1 MRLATGPIAALLVAL
16 AVPGCGG
23 SEPSEEQAVRATVER
38 YAAAVAAK
46 DYDTLC
52 DELFAP
58 ELLRGARAQG
68 LPCETALAT
77 GLDDVER
84 PSARVGPVAVDEAAG
99 SATARVR
106 TDAANQPPS
115 EDTVRLVRRDG
126 RWRII
131 ALASG

>member
-1 MRLATGPIAALLVAL
+1 VRVAAVLLLAL
-16 AVPGCGG
+16 AVLAAGCGESG
-23 SEPSEEQAVRATVER
+23 PSEEEAVRATVER
-38 YAAAVAAK
+38 YARAVAAK

-58 ELLRGARAQG
+58 ELLRGARAQD
-68 LPCETALAT
+68 LPCETALET
-77 GLDDVER
+77 GLGDVER
-84 PSARVGPVAVDEAAG
+84 PTAQVGQVVVDDEAD

-126 RWRII
+126 TWRII
-131 ALASG
+131 ALASD

>member
-1 MRLATGPIAALLVAL
+1 MRLATALVLPVFAL
-16 AVPGCGG
+16 GCGDAG
-23 SEPSEEQAVRATVER
+23 PDEEEAVRATVER

-77 GLDDVER
+77 GLDDVR
-84 PSARVGPVAVDEAAG
+84 DPTARVGAVVVDEQAS

-131 ALASG
+131 ALASS

>member
-1 MRLATGPIAALLVAL
+1 MRLAAPLLVLVVLVA
-16 AVPGCGG
+16 GCGDAG
-23 SEPSEEQAVRATVER
+23 PSEEQAVRATLDR
-38 YAAAVAAK
+38 YARAVAAK

-58 ELLRGARAQG
+58 ELLRGARSQG

-77 GLDDVER
+77 GLDGVRR
-84 PSARVGPVAVDEAAG
+84 PTARVGEVVVDEQAS

-115 EDTVRLVRRDG
+115 QDTVRLVRRDG

-131 ALASG
+131 ALASS

>member
-1 MRLATGPIAALLVAL
+1 MRLATALVLPVVAL
-16 AVPGCGG
+16 GCGDAG
-23 SEPSEEQAVRATVER
+23 PDEEEAVRATVER

-77 GLDDVER
+77 GLDDVR
-84 PSARVGPVAVDEAAG
+84 DPTARVGEVVVDEQAS

-131 ALASG
+131 ALASS

>member
-1 MRLATGPIAALLVAL
+1 MRLAIALLAL
-16 AVPGCGG
+16 AVLAGGCGG
-23 SEPSEEQAVRATVER
+23 SGPDEEEQAVRATVER
-38 YAAAVAAK
+38 YARAVAAK

-84 PSARVGPVAVDEAAG
+84 PTAQVGEVVVDEQAS

-115 EDTVRLVRRDG
+115 EDVVRLVRREG
-126 RWRII
+126 AWRII
-131 ALASG
+131 ALASPGP

>member
-1 MRLATGPIAALLVAL
+1 MRIAAGLLAALLL
-16 AVPGCGG
+16 AVAAAACGG
-23 SEPSEEQAVRATVER
+23 SGPDEEQAVRATVER
-38 YAAAVAAK
+38 YARAVAAK

-58 ELLRGARAQG
+58 ELLRGARAQD

-77 GLDDVER
+77 GLDDVQD
-84 PSARVGPVAVDEAAG
+84 PTAQVGAVVVDEQAD

-115 EDTVRLVRRDG
+115 QDTIRLVRRDG

-131 ALASG
+131 ALASD